1 MHIAAEVAARC
12 GKVLTRKAAAESPA
26 RTAEMAD
33 PTAHVSAAADPAA
46 HMSATTETST
56 VSTTE
61 AATMSASTSSA
72 AARQRVSGQSP
83 GESGSRCQDDHGFT

>member
-1 MHIAAEVAARC
+1 
-12 GKVLTRKAAAESPA
+12 
-26 RTAEMAD
+26 
-33 PTAHVSAAADPAA
+33 
-46 HMSATTETST
+46 MSATTETST

-61 AATMSASTSSA
+61 APTMSASTSSA

>member
-33 PTAHVSAAADPAA
+33 PAA
-46 HMSATTETST
+46 HMSATTEPTT
-56 VSTTE
+56 VSTP
-61 AATMSASTSSA
+61 ASP
-72 AARQRVSGQSP
+72 AARRRVSSQSP
-83 GESGSRCQDDHGFT
+83 GESGSRS